1 MGAAVLLTV
10 TGLVAVPT
18 ARAAVEPMRPKQWY
32 LDKWKIDEVW
42 KTTQGE
48 GVTVAL
54 IDSGVDSTHPDLVGQ
69 VVGEP
74 YGTGDADSPRGHGTG
89 MASLIAGT
97 GRGADGQGI
106 IGVAPKT
113 KIVSYNVVMPLAGMD
128 FTYERAVRMAAD
140 SPAKII
146 SVSKGDLS
154 SQALA
159 DAYAYALSRGKL
171 VVASS
176 GNLGVP
182 SPIPPYPAA
191 YPGVLGVGGYS
202 NGGKLWAGSV
212 HGYWVSLA
220 GPAEDVPAA
229 CTGPT
234 RYCLGDGT
242 SSAAALTSGVAALLW
257 AEHPDYT
264 ANQIIKVLT
273 DSANKPLEGPV
284 PNDALGYGNVSPRN
298 ALNWT
303 GDPGPPDVNPLVG
316 KRGNLPT
323 TAPSGQPAP
332 STAPS
337 AAPAPA
343 PASTTPAA
351 DTAAEAAAGDDDGGG
366 SDSLVP
372 VVGILVGG
380 VAVLTVIVWV
390 YVRSRTNRRGPP
402 GAGPPPPVPTHGP
415 PPPPPPYR

>member
-1 MGAAVLLTV
+1 
-10 TGLVAVPT
+10 
-18 ARAAVEPMRPKQWY
+18 MRPKQWY

-97 GRGADGQGI
+97 GRGADGKGI
-106 IGVAPKT
+106 VGVAPKT
-113 KIVSYNVVMPLAGMD
+113 KIVSYNVVRPSGGVD
-128 FTYERAVRMAAD
+128 FTYEQAVRMAAD

-146 SVSKGDLS
+146 SVSKGDGP
-154 SQALA
+154 SQSLA
-159 DAYAYALSRGKL
+159 EAFAYAQSRGKL
-171 VVASS
+171 VVAAS
-176 GNLGVP
+176 GNRNEVP
-182 SPIPPYPAA
+182 LLMPPYPAG

-202 NGGKLWAGSV
+202 NGGKLWDGSV
-212 HGYWVSLA
+212 QGYWVSLA
-220 GPAEDVPAA
+220 GPAEDVPSA

-234 RYCLGDGT
+234 RYCIGDGT
-242 SSAAALTSGVAALLW
+242 SAATALTSGVAALLW
-257 AEHPDYT
+257 AKHPDYT

-343 PASTTPAA
+343 STTPAA
-351 DTAAEAAAGDDDGGG
+351 DTAADAAAGDDDGGG

-390 YVRSRTNRRGPP
+390 YVRSRTKRRGPP
-402 GAGPPPPVPTHGP
+402 GAGPPPPVPTYGP
-415 PPPPPPYR
+415 PPPPGPYR